1 MIGAIQN
8 LITSPA
14 IYNATQSTVTQ
25 VTTET
30 CLKAIGRPSF
40 ILMDKQIDPQTKKF
54 SATKEFLYQAT
65 CLGIYL
71 AAITPLAKKYAYK
84 IAQNCYKDEAVF
96 KAFGSVKEFMNF
108 HQLKTEAEKVA
119 KLEELSKNMGVT
131 FTRESVKD
139 NLKSGAKEISQES
152 ENLARGVIE
161 AGSIFGSVAG
171 LAILAP
177 IVSHPI
183 IHPVMKALGFD
194 NPQQAKPVEKK

>member
-65 CLGIYL
+65 CLAIYL

-84 IAQNCYKDEAVF
+84 IAQNSYKDEAVF

-108 HQLKTEAEKVA
+108 HQLKTEAEKIA
-119 KLEELSKNMGVT
+119 KLDELSKKMGVT
-131 FTRESVKD
+131 FTREKVS
-139 NLKSGAKEISQES
+139 
-152 ENLARGVIE
+152 
-161 AGSIFGSVAG
+161 
-171 LAILAP
+171 ILAP

-194 NPQQAKPVEKK
+194 APQKPEQKPLEEKK